1 MWDFKFFKSDQEEI
15 PDLSFREL
23 RIGKTIQS
31 YKIKLNDSQAHDYC
45 WWTLRGT
52 NVSISENDT
61 TFAYPDVVADT
72 AGVLFGLEGAVGVLL
87 NVVLISALLRNS
99 SIREQY
105 MTKTIV
111 SILISDFLFSGFWL
125 PIMSL
130 RFVNR

>member
-1 MWDFKFFKSDQEEI
+1 MWDFKFFKSNQEEP

-23 RIGKTIQS
+23 RIGKTVQS

-45 WWTLRGT
+45 WWTLRGQ
-52 NVSISENDT
+52 NVSINENDT

-72 AGVLFGLEGAVGVLL
+72 AGVLFGLEAAVGALL
-87 NVVLISALLRNS
+87 NFVLILALLRNA
-99 SIREQY
+99 SIRKEY
-105 MTKTIV
+105 MTKSVV
-111 SILISDFLFSGFWL
+111 SMLIADLLFSAFWL

>member
-1 MWDFKFFKSDQEEI
+1 MWDFKFFKSNEEEI
-15 PDLSFREL
+15 SDLSFGS
-23 RIGKTIQS
+23 RIGLTVQS